1 MVFKDRFDAGR
12 FLAEKL
18 THYRSQPNLLVLAIP
33 RGGVPVAF
41 VVAEALDAPLDVLLV
56 RKLGLPGHEERALG
70 AVAKGGVMVLHDDVV
85 ERLEIPR
92 SVIRQIAHREQ
103 QEISRQDR
111 LFRQSRA
118 APVVAGKTVILVD
131 DGLAT
136 GATMRAAVTALRNQ
150 RPARLVVA
158 VPVGAPETCAE
169 FSQEVDEVVCAT
181 RPEKFHAVGVWYRDF
196 APTPDEMVVALL
208 ATASAR
214 VLSG

>member
-18 THYRSQPNLLVLAIP
+18 AHYRQQPNLLVLGLP

-41 VVAEALDAPLDVLLV
+41 VVAEALDAPLDVFLV
-56 RKLGLPGHEERALG
+56 RKIGLPGHEEMAIG
-70 AVAKGGVMVLHDDVV
+70 AVADGGVMVLHDDVID
-85 ERLEIPR
+85 RREISR

-103 QEISRQDR
+103 QEIDRQDQ
-111 LFRQSRA
+111 LFRQGCA
-118 APVVAGKTVILVD
+118 APVVAGQTVILVD

-136 GATMRAAVTALRNQ
+136 GATMRAAVTALRSQ
-150 RPARLVVA
+150 QPARLVVA

-169 FSQEVDEVVCAT
+169 FSHEVDEVICAT
-181 RPEKFHAVGVWYRDF
+181 RPEDFRAVGVWYRDF
-196 APTPDEMVVALL
+196 APTPDEMVVSLL

-214 VLSG
+214 VLSH